1 MRVDELPP
9 RALVTVVPG
18 SPLAEVAHRMRAE
31 DSDAVAVVDGDTL
44 VGIITERDIVG
55 AIASGLDARETRAG
69 MIMSSHPATV
79 GLDEDVRMVAV
90 RMVAL
95 GVRHLPVVDGEGTP
109 VGVLSA
115 HDMIRV
121 LDPDTPGPG

>member
-9 RALVTVVPG
+9 RTLVTVVPG
-18 SPLAEVAHRMRAE
+18 SPLAEVAHLMRAA
-31 DSDAVAVVDGDTL
+31 DSDAVAVMEGDTL

-79 GLDEDVRMVAV
+79 GLDEDVRLVAV

-95 GVRHLPVVDGEGTP
+95 GVRHLPVVDREGTP

-115 HDMIRV
+115 HDMIR
-121 LDPDTPGPG
+121 